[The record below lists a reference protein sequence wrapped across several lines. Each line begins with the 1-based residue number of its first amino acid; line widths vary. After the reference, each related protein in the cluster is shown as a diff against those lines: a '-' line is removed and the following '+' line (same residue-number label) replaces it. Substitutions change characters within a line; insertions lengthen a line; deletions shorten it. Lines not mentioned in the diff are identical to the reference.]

1 MNHALTGITTHSSGV
16 VSVATHITSSY
27 VAVTNVVRWNTPEYV
42 WGGGD
47 RWRGEGGIK
56 SSMQDIGN
64 KPISS
69 RSRGEKMIYRGMK
82 QIQKKRKRIAKLS
95 ITAFDKR
102 HNRVRTLKTRSMIEP
117 RTWPANPSHRNEA
130 GEGSN

>member
-27 VAVTNVVRWNTPEYV
+27 VAVTNVVPWNTPEYV

-47 RWRGEGGIK
+47 RRRGEGGIK

-82 QIQKKRKRIAKLS
+82 RIQKKGR
-95 ITAFDKR
+95 
-102 HNRVRTLKTRSMIEP
+102 E
-117 RTWPANPSHRNEA
+117 
-130 GEGSN
+130 